1 MKAAEVDGRLPLVH
15 SADFA
20 AAWRSVFCS
29 VYRWRRK
36 GRFAV
41 VPGLLG
47 PPTLAYLPGLN
58 YSDLS
63 ADEARQLAREAA
75 GRPFNIRALT
85 PPQGELTPGAPAVLR
100 LDLAA
105 FAHNREAVWERALKR
120 AARKAV
126 RRAQKSGM
134 DVAEETGPAALAAFR
149 NILSLAL
156 NRHGAPIMP
165 AALFAALIAEID
177 GRILTVRKRI
187 GGEPMA
193 AMLWFRDGPLA
204 WVPWSGAQRCK
215 ECPDDLLFWGFVE
228 RALDEGADIVDFGRS
243 PTGSGPCRFKQKF
256 GARPVPVLWLS
267 HPPADIHRRYASAQ
281 KLWRALPNA
290 VTDKVGPRLCRRLAD
305 Y

>member
-1 MKAAEVDGRLPLVH
+1 MDTRPPAVH

-29 VYRWRRK
+29 VYRWRRE

-47 PPTLAYLPGLN
+47 PPTLSYLPGLN

-63 ADEARQLAREAA
+63 EAEARRLARETA

-85 PPQGELTPGAPAVLR
+85 APQGEPPPGAPAVLR

-105 FAHNREAVWERALKR
+105 FGHDREAVWKQALIGTGRKCVR
-120 AARKAV
+120 HARKV
-126 RRAQKSGM
+126 GL
-134 DVAEETGPAALAAFR
+134 DVAQETGPAALE
-149 NILSLAL
+149 AL
-156 NRHGAPIMP
+156 RAMLRLTLKRQGAPLRP
-165 AALFAALIAEID
+165 TALFAALIDELD
-177 GRILTVRKRI
+177 GRVLVVRKRI
-187 GGEPMA
+187 GGEAMA

-204 WVPWSGAQRCK
+204 WVPWSGARLCAEK
-215 ECPDDLLFWGFVE
+215 PADLLFWGFME
-228 RALDEGADIVDFGRS
+228 SALEAGADIVDFGS
-243 PTGSGPCRFKQKF
+243 SAVGSGPYRFKQKF
-256 GARPVPVLWLS
+256 GADPIPVLWLS
-267 HPPADIHRRYASAQ
+267 NRSADLHSRYAAAM

-290 VTDKVGPRLCRRLAD
+290 VTDKLGPRLCRRLPD